1 MQSHSHF
8 KSVLDTN
15 FRFSL
20 TKPKLSSSKT
30 PKNIGTVFSLPH
42 KAPHQKISANFQS
55 SKIKHF
61 LANDC
66 VRQSQFRKHSDSS
79 AKNFDINRIDALIHK
94 YHKSNLKQTF
104 IINESKKIRCKT
116 DIVDI
121 FKEDMLTRK
130 ESKNSLFYDEG
141 INHMVIFDRKSVEE
155 IETEETIL
163 SFDNSVISYGDN
175 DKTMDEN
182 DLAPLPLFA
191 PHELLKM

>member
-20 TKPKLSSSKT
+20 TKPKLSSSK
-30 PKNIGTVFSLPH
+30 NISTVFSLPH
-42 KAPHQKISANFQS
+42 KAPHQKISANLQS

-121 FKEDMLTRK
+121 VKEDMLTRK

-163 SFDNSVISYGDN
+163 SFDNSVISYGDS

-182 DLAPLPLFA
+182 DLAPLPLFS

>member
-20 TKPKLSSSKT
+20 AKPKLSSSK
-30 PKNIGTVFSLPH
+30 NISTVFSLLN
-42 KAPHQKISANFQS
+42 KAPHQKISANLQS

-121 FKEDMLTRK
+121 VQEDMLTRK
-130 ESKNSLFYDEG
+130 ESKNSLFDDEG

-163 SFDNSVISYGDN
+163 SFDNSVISYGDS

-182 DLAPLPLFA
+182 DLAPLPLFS

>member
-20 TKPKLSSSKT
+20 AKPKLSSSK
-30 PKNIGTVFSLPH
+30 NISTVFSLLN
-42 KAPHQKISANFQS
+42 KAPHQKISANLQS

-104 IINESKKIRCKT
+104 IMNESKKIRCKT

-121 FKEDMLTRK
+121 VQEDMLTRK
-130 ESKNSLFYDEG
+130 ESKNSLFDDEG
-141 INHMVIFDRKSVEE
+141 INHMVIFDKKSVEE

-182 DLAPLPLFA
+182 DLAPLPLFS

>member
-20 TKPKLSSSKT
+20 AKPKLSSSK
-30 PKNIGTVFSLPH
+30 NISTVFSLLN
-42 KAPHQKISANFQS
+42 KAPHQKISANLQS

-121 FKEDMLTRK
+121 VQEDMLTRK
-130 ESKNSLFYDEG
+130 ESKNSLFDDEG
-141 INHMVIFDRKSVEE
+141 INHMVIFDKKSVEE

-182 DLAPLPLFA
+182 DLAPLPLFS

>member
-20 TKPKLSSSKT
+20 TKPKLSSSK
-30 PKNIGTVFSLPH
+30 NISTVFSLPH
-42 KAPHQKISANFQS
+42 KAPHQKISANLQS

-121 FKEDMLTRK
+121 VKEDMLTRK

-141 INHMVIFDRKSVEE
+141 INHMVIFDKKSVEE

-182 DLAPLPLFA
+182 DLAPLPLFS

>member
-20 TKPKLSSSKT
+20 TKPKLSSSK
-30 PKNIGTVFSLPH
+30 NISTVFSLPH
-42 KAPHQKISANFQS
+42 KAPHQKISANLQS

-141 INHMVIFDRKSVEE
+141 INHMVIFDKKSVEE

-182 DLAPLPLFA
+182 DLAPLPLFS

>member
-1 MQSHSHF
+1 MQSHL
-8 KSVLDTN
+8 KSLLDTN

-20 TKPKLSSSKT
+20 TKPKSSSSKT
-30 PKNIGTVFSLPH
+30 PKNISTVFSLKH
-42 KAPHQKISANFQS
+42 KTPHQKLSANLQS

-66 VRQSQFRKHSDSS
+66 VRQSQCRKHSNSS
-79 AKNFDINRIDALIHK
+79 AKQFDINRIDVLIHK

-104 IINESKKIRCKT
+104 IMNSENKKIRCKT

-121 FKEDMLTRK
+121 FKEDLLTRK
-130 ESKNSLFYDEG
+130 ESKNSLFDDED
-141 INHMVIFDRKSVEE
+141 ISHMVIFDKKNVEA

-163 SFDNSVISYGDN
+163 SFDNSIISYGEN

-182 DLAPLPLFA
+182 DLAPLPFFS
-191 PHELLKM
+191 PHELLKIK